1 MDHNVG
7 GLHSGK
13 VEGLARCRANND
25 MVRILRSYIH
35 DRCEGH
41 AAADQIA
48 VDLIADDP
56 FVIFF
61 TDLNR
66 LFKLIFCPDTAC
78 RVMRAAH
85 HENLVCRIRHLLIE
99 ILKVDPVST
108 VLIDQGIVHRNAA
121 VAVGLIRKWIVDRA
135 LENDPIPPLR
145 EEVDERCIGSH
156 NARTEEQVLPAL
168 LPAVA
173 LFHPACHRVHAL
185 VCIVHGIA
193 KDLPVDPLMES
204 L

>member
-13 VEGLARCRANND
+13 VEGLARRRADND
-25 MVRILRSYIH
+25 TVRILRSYIH

-41 AAADQIA
+41 AAADEIA

-78 RVMRAAH
+78 RVMRAAN
-85 HENLVCRIRHLLIE
+85 HENLVCRVRHLSIE
-99 ILKVDPVST
+99 IFKVDPVSA

-121 VAVGLIRKWIVDRA
+121 VAVGLIRKWIIDWA
-135 LENDPIPPLR
+135 LEDDPVPRFR

-156 NARTEEQVLPAL
+156 NARTEEQVLSAL
-168 LPAVA
+168 IPAVA
-173 LFHPACHRVHAL
+173 LFHPACHRIHAL
-185 VCIVHGIA
+185 VRIVHGVSE
-193 KDLPVDPLMES
+193 DFPVDPLMES